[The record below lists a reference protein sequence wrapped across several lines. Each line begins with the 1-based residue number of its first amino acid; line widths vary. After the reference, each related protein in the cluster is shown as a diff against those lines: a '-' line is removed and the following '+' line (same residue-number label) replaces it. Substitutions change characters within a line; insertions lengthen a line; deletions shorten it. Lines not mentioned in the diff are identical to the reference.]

1 MFSISGHMET
11 FDSVHSFR
19 EDDVQLDS
27 LLDDVSTRV
36 RLALNCSQPAVMQP
50 ADMISPAANCF

>member
-1 MFSISGHMET
+1 LPMFYISGHMET

-27 LLDDVSTRV
+27 LLDDVSTLHARTV
-36 RLALNCSQPAVMQP
+36 GTKLQPAGRH
-50 ADMISPAANCF
+50 AAGRHE